1 MYYSDY
7 KTAMYSTNL
16 VCCFYCRRNSFEIF
30 TDTLCCVCRRN
41 MSIVSDSGDEKEFR
55 ASAAEEALIG
65 NGKVKKSLF
74 KRKSKRVDI

>member
-1 MYYSDY
+1 
-7 KTAMYSTNL
+7 
-16 VCCFYCRRNSFEIF
+16 
-30 TDTLCCVCRRN
+30 